1 MKKFAVVM
9 ITILVLFLFLM
20 LNYLLWDK
28 ENLLKQSES
37 DKLEQD
43 WLRGQNRTL
52 QSTVNEQEQT
62 IKTLEEEKNDL
73 QTRINNLEQALKL
86 VNSQAEG
93 YRNEIT
99 NKNNVIGN
107 YKLHM
112 EDMLC
117 RLTLDWF
124 ESISK
129 RNYEAAW
136 ELMDANCLVF
146 GNRYSREDF
155 FRYLE
160 AIHSIALAHSAE
172 GERDTDGRTNDET
185 GYAFKI
191 LEKYGSDY
199 EIVAVVHAEVAIN
212 QKHAG
217 DITDWVQGTNRLQ
230 MNFRL
235 DPDNQKWAISGILKA
250 SN

>member
-1 MKKFAVVM
+1 MKKFALVM

-52 QSTVNEQEQT
+52 QSTVDEQEQT
-62 IKTLEEEKNDL
+62 IKTLEEEKKEL
-73 QTRINNLEQALKL
+73 QTRISNLEQALKL
-86 VNSQAEG
+86 ANSQAEG
-93 YRNEIT
+93 YRNAIAG
-99 NKNNVIGN
+99 KDQVIGN
-107 YKLHM
+107 YKLLM

-124 ESISK
+124 ECIGK

-160 AIHSIALAHSAE
+160 AIHSITLARAAE
-172 GERDTDGRTNDET
+172 GEDETDGRKSDGT
-185 GYAFKI
+185 GYAFRI

-199 EIVAVVHAEVAIN
+199 EVIAVVHAEVAVD
-212 QKHAG
+212 QKQA
-217 DITDWVQGTNRLQ
+217 DVVKDWVQGTNWLQ

-235 DPDNQKWAISGILKA
+235 DPDNQKWVISGILRA